1 MALRCHFVQKGSEQ
15 MSNRP
20 IPSGSYAVGTTT
32 YTVYTD
38 REEARAPGTKRSV
51 PVRIYYPVPKA
62 SVQGMARARY
72 MSRNVAAGLRKA
84 IHAPIDYDRRE
95 AAGNNV
101 SECYSDA
108 PWAEDARS
116 PLVVFN
122 HGLSSYR
129 ESNSFL
135 CLELASQ
142 GYAILAVGHP
152 YDACCAE
159 LDDGSCIFFDAELSK
174 KQYDPLLG
182 GLVKAF
188 RLTRSK
194 GTDRELAEQFDQLQQ
209 RYCKLI
215 RSRVSEWEKD
225 TLSAVKYAR
234 QKYSDRIDFERGIG
248 VTGHSLGGAVA
259 YVLCLDHPEFVC
271 GVNMDGA
278 PFGDTMGKVLEKPFL
293 QISCQGNAKAE
304 TRPFIDHT
312 STVYGAVFRR
322 VQHLGFTDMKHMMD
336 LPILTGKLDADTV
349 HETLCTLHR
358 ELFDAYVKKIK
369 ARPEFASSEA
379 VTVTEYPPDR

>member
-1 MALRCHFVQKGSEQ
+1 MRK
-15 MSNRP
+15 RP
-20 IPSGSYAVGTTT
+20 LPTGPYAVGTTT

-38 REEARAPGTKRSV
+38 REEARAPAPGTKRNI
-51 PVRIYYPVPKA
+51 PVRIYYPVHKK
-62 SVQGMARARY
+62 SVQDRNRARY

-95 AAGNNV
+95 AAGDNV
-101 SECYSDA
+101 SECYPDA
-108 PWAEDARS
+108 PWMADTKF

-142 GYAILAVGHP
+142 GYAIIAVGHP

-159 LDDGSCIFFDAELSK
+159 LDDGICIFFDAELSK

-194 GTDRELAEQFDQLQQ
+194 GTDRELAQRFDELQQ
-209 RYCKLI
+209 RYCRLI

-225 TLSAVKYAR
+225 TLSAVAYAKQR
-234 QKYSDRIDFERGIG
+234 YSDRIDFERGIA

-259 YVLCLDHPEFVC
+259 FVLCLDHPEFVC
-271 GVNMDGA
+271 GINIDGA
-278 PFGDTMGKVLEKPFL
+278 LFGDTMGKVLEKPFL
-293 QISCQGNAKAE
+293 QISCQANAKAE

-312 STVYGAVFRR
+312 STVYGAVFKKM
-322 VQHLGFTDMKHMMD
+322 QHLGFTDMKHMMD
-336 LPILTGKLDADTV
+336 LPILTGKLDADV
-349 HETLCTLHR
+349 MHETVCKLHR
-358 ELFDAYVKKIK
+358 ELFDAYVKKAK
-369 ARPEFASSEA
+369 DRPQIASSEA
-379 VTVTEYPPDR
+379 VTITEYPPDR